1 MSGSTASSAGA
12 AKGSSAIGGIGGAI
26 SGSIGASRGAAS
38 GSSPKG
44 GIGGAGGASISGIG
58 GIGGAINGSTG
69 ASTGAANGSSPI
81 GGIGGAGGASM
92 PGIGGIGGAINGST
106 GASTGA
112 ANGSSP
118 IGGIGG
124 AGGAS
129 ISGIGG
135 IGGAG
140 GASISGIGGIAG
152 IPGGAGGAFISGI
165 GGAGGASISGIAGI
179 PGGAGGAS
187 ISGIGGA
194 GGASISGM
202 AGIPGGA
209 GGASMPGIGGI
220 GGAGGASIAGIGGIG
235 GMPGGA
241 GGASIA
247 GIGGIG
253 GIPGGAGGASAA
265 GGAGGAGGIGG
276 IGGSPGG
283 IGGFSS
289 LIYNSS
295 VASAQG
301 GISSIPNE
309 HITVLPVGFHFL
321 GRFLSD
327 LVESLRV
334 LDVGWVRGSSM
345 VGMDSGTPPVLF
357 VVGTAGAGKSS
368 LVTSFQRWSRF
379 LETDAIAVNLDPG
392 AERVHYDAEFDVR
405 DLISLTEVMGEYDL
419 GPNGAQILA
428 ADLLA
433 AQAGDV
439 AAQLHALTGEVMI
452 VDTPGQ
458 VELFAFREA
467 SNHLIEVIGRE
478 QSAIIYLFDP
488 MLSRS
493 PSGFVS
499 QMLLSSIVEFRLG
512 LPTKNFLSKADLL
525 DPDELAQILE
535 WSERLE
541 ILELAL
547 YDEAGGQ
554 RTEFAINQLR
564 MMQEFAQAP
573 GLTPLSSELEEGLA
587 DILTFAQ
594 ALFGGMSDARDGF
607 AADNDDE
614 KN

>member
-1 MSGSTASSAGA
+1 MSGSAGA
-12 AKGSSAIGGIGGAI
+12 SIGGASGSAAIGGIGGAM
-26 SGSIGASRGAAS
+26 SGSAGASVGGAS
-38 GSSPKG
+38 GSAAIGGIGGAMSGSAGASIGGASGSAAIGGIGGAMSGSAGASIGGASGSAAIGGIGGMPG
-44 GIGGAGGASISGIG
+44 GAGGASISGIGGIGGIPAGAGGASISGIGGAGGASISGIG
-58 GIGGAINGSTG
+58 GIGGI
-69 ASTGAANGSSPI
+69 P
-81 GGIGGAGGASM
+81 
-92 PGIGGIGGAINGST
+92 
-106 GASTGA
+106 
-112 ANGSSP
+112 
-118 IGGIGG
+118 GG

-135 IGGAG
+135 IGGM
-140 GASISGIGGIAG
+140 
-152 IPGGAGGAFISGI
+152 
-165 GGAGGASISGIAGI
+165 

-194 GGASISGM
+194 GGASISGI
-202 AGIPGGA
+202 G
-209 GGASMPGIGGI
+209 GIGGI
-220 GGAGGASIAGIGGIG
+220 AGMPGGAGGASIAGIAGI
-235 GMPGGA
+235 PGGA

-253 GIPGGAGGASAA
+253 GIPGGAGGASIEGIGGIGGRPGGA
-265 GGAGGAGGIGG
+265 GGAASAGGAGGIGG
-276 IGGSPGG
+276 IGGIAGIPGG

-301 GISSIPNE
+301 GINSIPKE
-309 HITVLPVGFHFL
+309 HITVLPFGFRECCSFE
-321 GRFLSD
+321 RQWS
-327 LVESLRV
+327 RTIRT
-334 LDVGWVRGSSM
+334 LDVGWGGGYSM

-439 AAQLHALTGEVMI
+439 AAQLHALSGEVMI

-525 DPDELAQILE
+525 EPDELAQILE

-541 ILELAL
+541 ILEMAL